1 MFASP
6 GEIAFS
12 LFGYQV
18 HWYGII
24 MAIAIIIGLYVISRI
39 RKIYYIDIP
48 QDFVLDLS
56 FYLIIAGILGAR
68 LYYVLLDFKYYIK
81 NPIEI
86 FEVWHGG
93 LSIHGTIIAAIVV
106 GAIYIKKNK
115 QKFLRIADL
124 FIYGLIMGQSI
135 GRWGNFFNSEA
146 FGMPT
151 NLPWKLFIAVSKRPL
166 EFYNI
171 SYFHP
176 TFLYESLA
184 NLIIFL
190 ILFFIVR
197 KLAKGKDGIVFF
209 SYLIMYSVA
218 RFFIESL
225 RIDSILNIKSVPI
238 AQLVSIIFIITGFIG
253 ILIIINKNK
262 INHSHSNL

>member
-12 LFGYQV
+12 LFNYQL

-24 MAIAIIIGLYVISRI
+24 MAIAIISGLFVVSKI
-39 RKIYYIDIP
+39 RKYYYSDIS
-48 QDFVLDLS
+48 QDFILDLS
-56 FYLIIAGILGAR
+56 FYLIIAGVIGAR
-68 LYYVLLDFKYYIK
+68 LYYVLLDSKYYIK

-93 LSIHGTIIAAIVV
+93 LSIHGAIIATIIV

-115 QKFLRIADL
+115 QKFFKIADL
-124 FIYGLIMGQSI
+124 FIYGLVIGQSI

-146 FGMPT
+146 FGIPT
-151 NLPWKLFIAVSKRPL
+151 NLPWKLFIPVAKRPL
-166 EFYNI
+166 GFYNI

-184 NLIIFL
+184 NLIIFF
-190 ILFFIVR
+190 ILFFVVR

-209 SYLIMYSVA
+209 SYLIMYSIA
-218 RFFIESL
+218 RFLIESL
-225 RIDSILNIKSVPI
+225 RIDSILNIKNIPI
-238 AQLVSIIFIITGFIG
+238 AQLVSIILILTGVIG
-253 ILIIINKNK
+253 ILIITKK
-262 INHSHSNL
+262 SNSNSN